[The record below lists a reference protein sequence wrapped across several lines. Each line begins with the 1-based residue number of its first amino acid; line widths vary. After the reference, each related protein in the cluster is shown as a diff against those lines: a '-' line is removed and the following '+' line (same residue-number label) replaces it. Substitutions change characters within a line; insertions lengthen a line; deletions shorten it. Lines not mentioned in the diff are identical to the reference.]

1 VIFGDGT
8 GPIAAGQPIE
18 LGLVEGESH
27 RDLPSRIH
35 RHRKLTA
42 DQIKAAVRVVETLA
56 ARYPRA
62 FYVRQIKRRPLKTG
76 IHLDLTA
83 DGAFT
88 TDEIALALRWYV
100 SNPGYRG
107 RLLAGAERVDLL
119 GAPPGTV
126 TETDAEQ
133 AAKSLERLRAKRLAR
148 KASPPAPSPAR
159 SSTPARSPAPASP
172 PPRRSGLADLRA
184 AAAARKAAQL

>member
-1 VIFGDGT
+1 M
-8 GPIAAGQPIE
+8 
-18 LGLVEGESH
+18 
-27 RDLPSRIH
+27 
-35 RHRKLTA
+35 
-42 DQIKAAVRVVETLA
+42 VETLA

-107 RLLAGAERVDLL
+107 RLLAGAERVNLL